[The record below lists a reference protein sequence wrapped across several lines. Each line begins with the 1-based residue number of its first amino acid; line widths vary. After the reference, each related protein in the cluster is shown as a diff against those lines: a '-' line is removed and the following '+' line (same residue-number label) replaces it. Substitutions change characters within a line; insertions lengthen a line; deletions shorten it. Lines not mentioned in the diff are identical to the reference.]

1 MSPHHWRFLLV
12 LCGSEVRA
20 RLLSVERYKF
30 DKEKKEQEQ
39 SKVEEVSDE
48 KPLINKEEPT
58 RV

>member
-1 MSPHHWRFLLV
+1 M
-12 LCGSEVRA
+12 
-20 RLLSVERYKF
+20 F

>member
-1 MSPHHWRFLLV
+1 MSPHHSRFLLV